1 MQRRDVIKGAALGML
16 AGAAAA
22 QTPTGPFSL
31 PTATFNKAG
40 QHEFPR
46 DAFRIELQIPLVPRP
61 TAIGTWEELMAAGGM
76 HSAFGPGD
84 TTPIGRCFHG
94 IAREWFETPPH
105 WAAYG
110 CQATVDKERLSDPA
124 DQLKRELD
132 DGWAAWKDKEAHFG
146 EIPRHDADDLPPPLG
161 EGRCH
166 DAAGLPQA
174 AKMLRNWGGGPNG
187 LPIKCYKIP
196 MMETYR
202 ELLDLKFPT
211 RFYSYAGM
219 IPGPTMKMRLGQPV
233 VVRFENH
240 LETETSI
247 HLHGGHSPSHSD
259 GFPSFYV
266 LQGKARDYF
275 YPNILPLY
283 QKDNK
288 LEVDVGESQSTMW
301 YHDHA
306 MDATAY
312 NASKGLSG
320 FAPCFGEEELKLI
333 RDGVLPGLGKD
344 SCIDHEMMGFAK
356 FKDKT
361 GKEINPEHPDHPGFY
376 KHEPCIEPY
385 FNPYD
390 IPLVLQDRVFDP
402 ETGQIVYDNTG
413 HNGYIGETMVIN
425 GIPWPKREVER
436 RKYRFRILDGSNARV
451 WRLRLMSAEKF
462 LAANRDGIDA
472 IPLNMK
478 VPVASPTP
486 PLLQPQAIPPV
497 FDENAAATVLARPS
511 RYDAASENYL
521 RIGKDSWLWKRAKQ
535 MKSLVLMMANR
546 ADIVVDFGV
555 LTADLEP
562 GETREFYLV
571 NTMPQFDGRGPKAKL
586 EDGGDPRVLPV
597 PFDVVGIDGVPDQRL
612 VEVNRPIPLVKFIV
626 SGPQVEDDATV
637 KDGDLLIQTHRPIT
651 DEEVRHGAVRE
662 FIFERG
668 KGAWQINGR
677 FYDPTITNAG
687 PVLNG
692 PEKPPVLERAEE
704 WVLRN
709 GGGGWWHPIHIH
721 LESHQLIS
729 YEKDFG
735 ADAIIDRQDP
745 PAPVTLGGLTNLF
758 KALPESEQLGLH
770 DTQALGPNTVARI
783 RMRHRTWNGPFV
795 FHCHNLEHEDMRMMF
810 NFEPVPEKTDPDD
823 KLPNI
828 VPTARTHGDDV
839 TYQGLF
845 EKDEHGQL
853 VQQVRYIGELP
864 WEYPPIP
871 QTPTQDAGD
880 DLIPRRPR
888 STPKAP

>member
-275 YPNILPLY
+275 YPNSTAVDLLQKARELGNTRLDASAEAEVREHLERSLALVRGNRTRASDDECVNMAVSIYAKQYEATSALEKSMGLCRGATDIKILRLAYEVYAKQFQPTSALESSAALAQRADLAGKSDLVELAKTRLSKVY
-283 QKDNK
+283 Q
-288 LEVDVGESQSTMW
+288 ESAALDLVPVLKTLL
-301 YHDHA
+301 DRP
-306 MDATAY
+306 
-312 NASKGLSG
+312 ASRMSG
-320 FAPCFGEEELKLI
+320 GQQQMLAIARTLMTKPKILLLDEPCEGIAPVLVESI
-333 RDGVLPGLGKD
+333 RDALLALRQGGMAL
-344 SCIDHEMMGFAK
+344 
-356 FKDKT
+356 
-361 GKEINPEHPDHPGFY
+361 
-376 KHEPCIEPY
+376 
-385 FNPYD
+385 
-390 IPLVLQDRVFDP
+390 LV
-402 ETGQIVYDNTG
+402 
-413 HNGYIGETMVIN
+413 
-425 GIPWPKREVER
+425 VEQ
-436 RKYRFRILDGSNARV
+436 N
-451 WRLRLMSAEKF
+451 RL
-462 LAANRDGIDA
+462 LA
-472 IPLNMK
+472 
-478 VPVASPTP
+478 S
-486 PLLQPQAIPPV
+486 
-497 FDENAAATVLARPS
+497 
-511 RYDAASENYL
+511 
-521 RIGKDSWLWKRAKQ
+521 
-535 MKSLVLMMANR
+535 R
-546 ADIVVDFGV
+546 ADRL
-555 LTADLEP
+555 LT
-562 GETREFYLV
+562 LV
-571 NTMPQFDGRGPKAKL
+571 AGK
-586 EDGGDPRVLPV
+586 
-597 PFDVVGIDGVPDQRL
+597 
-612 VEVNRPIPLVKFIV
+612 V
-626 SGPQVEDDATV
+626 SDS
-637 KDGDLLIQTHRPIT
+637 
-651 DEEVRHGAVRE
+651 
-662 FIFERG
+662 G
-668 KGAWQINGR
+668 K
-677 FYDPTITNAG
+677 
-687 PVLNG
+687 
-692 PEKPPVLERAEE
+692 
-704 WVLRN
+704 
-709 GGGGWWHPIHIH
+709 
-721 LESHQLIS
+721 
-729 YEKDFG
+729 
-735 ADAIIDRQDP
+735 
-745 PAPVTLGGLTNLF
+745 
-758 KALPESEQLGLH
+758 
-770 DTQALGPNTVARI
+770 
-783 RMRHRTWNGPFV
+783 
-795 FHCHNLEHEDMRMMF
+795 
-810 NFEPVPEKTDPDD
+810 
-823 KLPNI
+823 
-828 VPTARTHGDDV
+828 
-839 TYQGLF
+839 
-845 EKDEHGQL
+845 
-853 VQQVRYIGELP
+853 
-864 WEYPPIP
+864 
-871 QTPTQDAGD
+871 
-880 DLIPRRPR
+880 
-888 STPKAP
+888 